1 MSLNQSET
9 TMAPCAGCSRQVRI
23 PSGKLRAHMRIRPE
37 SPYIVFC
44 SAKCQNMHIAKTGAT
59 QQEEILRGER

>member
-9 TMAPCAGCSRQVRI
+9 AMVLCAGCSRQVRI
-23 PSGKLRAHMRIRPE
+23 PSGKLRAHLRMRPE
-37 SPYIVFC
+37 TPYIVFC
-44 SAKCQNMHIAKTGAT
+44 SAKCQNTYIAKTGAA